1 MSWARRYLPRRVS
14 GQPWRRRLALWLP
27 ALIFFLLALAP
38 LLVFPLRFAG
48 RAEVTQEELAE
59 ARRELAALEAESS
72 RVQARARDLATTG
85 ADIEGFYDERLA
97 SERARLTRII
107 AEVKTLA
114 SRSGLEPRQISYPSE
129 ALEEYGL
136 RKRSFAFSVEGS
148 YAELRTFINLLELS
162 DSFLTLER
170 VSLSNR
176 SAGQLGIQLTLSTLF
191 ATEDGSPLEET

>member
-1 MSWARRYLPRRVS
+1 MSWVRRYLPRRVS

-27 ALIFFLLALAP
+27 ALVFFLLALAA
-38 LLVFPLRFAG
+38 LLVYPLRFAG
-48 RAEVTQEELAE
+48 RAEVTQEELAD
-59 ARRELAALEAESS
+59 ARQELAALEAESS
-72 RVQARARDLATTG
+72 RVQDRARALADTG
-85 ADIEGFYDERLA
+85 DQIEGFYDERLA

-107 AEVKTLA
+107 AEVKELA

-129 ALEEYGL
+129 ALAEYGL
-136 RKRSFAFSVEGS
+136 RKRSFAFSVDGS

-176 SAGQLGIQLTLSTLF
+176 SGGQLSIQLTLSTLF